1 MRPVSEPSSPEPDPV
16 PPAAARS
23 SSEPRIGDADRD
35 RAVGYLQEHLAQG
48 RLDAGEFDERMGRAL
63 RARTT
68 SELAPLF
75 SDLPQPKPG
84 QELVPAA
91 GFTAPPWQAGHAVA
105 PSGPTAPSPL
115 PASQPEQPRA
125 LIAVGGVI
133 WPITVLAITFIPW
146 LGWGNFWWLMFI
158 PMIVS
163 SVMGGN
169 YHHRERERYRIER
182 EQRRL
187 DQRRRALGD

>member
-1 MRPVSEPSSPEPDPV
+1 VSEPSSPEPDPAQ
-16 PPAAARS
+16 PASERS
-23 SSEPRIGDADRD
+23 LSEPRIGDADRD

-48 RLDAGEFDERMGRAL
+48 RLDSGEFDERMGRAL
-63 RARTT
+63 KARTS

-84 QELVPAA
+84 QELTPAA
-91 GFTAPPWQAGHAVA
+91 GFTAPPWQGGQSVTSSA
-105 PSGPTAPSPL
+105 PAA
-115 PASQPEQPRA
+115 PASEPVPRADQPRA
-125 LIAVGGVI
+125 FIAISGVI
-133 WPITVLAITFIPW
+133 WPVTVLAITFIPW
-146 LGWGNFWWLMFI
+146 LGWGHFWWLIFI
-158 PMIVS
+158 PMIIS
-163 SVMGGN
+163 SAMGGN